1 MLTVAPEHATTV
13 RRRRRG
19 SSLTRQRILTASID
33 LFSRKGFPC
42 TTIRNI
48 ARQAGIT
55 DAAIYYHF
63 ATKEE
68 LLREILNTRLQSDD
82 WLTQRPLCAGIRE
95 LVIEEVHNAARV
107 IEENHELLRII
118 LREGLAGDPLAAR
131 RYGQLLD
138 DWESRLGG
146 RLLSFEKAGAMA
158 PGEATS
164 LARQIIYTI
173 IMAFEDMHLLRP
185 DPSMPPAER
194 RLKTLAFLSRH
205 IDWLL
210 SPTCNS
216 PAPPGGVAMAVDGRK
231 GAL

>member
-1 MLTVAPEHATTV
+1 MLTVAPERATTV
-13 RRRRRG
+13 RRRRG
-19 SSLTRQRILTASID
+19 SSLTRQHILTAAIH
-33 LFSRKGFPC
+33 LFSTKGFTR
-42 TTIRNI
+42 TTVRDI

-82 WLTQRPLCAGIRE
+82 WIAPRPRCADIRE
-95 LVIEEVHNAARV
+95 LVHETVHEAARV

-118 LREGLAGDPLAAR
+118 LREGLAGNPEAAC

-138 DWESRLGG
+138 DWESRLAG

-158 PGEATS
+158 SGEATS
-164 LARQIIYTI
+164 WARQIIYTI
-173 IMAFEDMHLLRP
+173 IIAFEDTYLLRP

-194 RLKTLAFLSRH
+194 RLKTLAFLLRH
-205 IDWLL
+205 IDSLL
-210 SPTCNS
+210 SPTCVS
-216 PAPPGGVAMAVDGRK
+216 PASPAGIAVAVDGRK
-231 GAL
+231 RAF